1 MGKTCNEIRQLII
14 MKRIQVAPVRKIG
27 NELNLA
33 HSTVQHICNRF
44 LTTNTISDLPKSGRP
59 PKKEGSSAAF

>member
-1 MGKTCNEIRQLII
+1 
-14 MKRIQVAPVRKIG
+14 MKITQGESLKKIG
-27 NELNLA
+27 NYLNLA
-33 HSTVQHICNRF
+33 HSTAQHICNRF